1 MLKTGLTYVEYATMV
16 RIRKAMEFLA
26 DPACRVNEVANRVG
40 VADSRY
46 FSSIFK
52 RYTGFTPSEFR
63 KMAEDG

>member
-1 MLKTGLTYVEYATMV
+1 MV